1 MIRRLQFA
9 ARLCL
14 WLILAVVTLEVSAR
28 TEDKLRYGAAF
39 FGNYSLDS
47 LYQYDEL
54 GKYGRP
60 FASYLKWH
68 LNEAGYRG
76 PGLRQGT
83 FRIACIGSSETFG
96 LYETAE
102 NEWPRQLERILDQRS
117 GTRGYEVIDAA
128 YPGLSVGTSLLRLP
142 QLLDAV
148 HPQMLVI
155 YPSYTSYIENDQ
167 AQPWPLQATA
177 HPEPKPE
184 HKHFEWRIAARTETF
199 LKASVPDGVQDWI
212 RGLQV
217 RRMAKRTKVMQR
229 LPEQNVTAFQTDLT
243 RLVAEAESQG
253 IHVVLVTHAN
263 RFGKTVA
270 PEDAR
275 VLTAWR
281 KFYPTIEEGGLL
293 DMEAKMSEVVREV
306 GRRTGVP
313 VVDGANLIPPGR
325 VNFVEFV
332 HFTDVGARTLATLV
346 ADEIGREA
354 AAGTFPAP
362 RPSTTANSSGVVSE
376 QTSRMSGRE
385 AKRYFSAVGG
395 TKFLSRR

>member
-47 LYQYDEL
+47 LYRYDEL

-102 NEWPRQLERILDQRS
+102 NEWPRQLERMLNQRS

-128 YPGLSVGTSLLRLP
+128 YPGLSTGTSLLRLP
-142 QLLDAV
+142 QMLAAV
-148 HPQMLVI
+148 HPQMVVI

-167 AQPWPLQATA
+167 AQPWPLTTTA
-177 HPEPKPE
+177 KPRPKPE
-184 HKHFEWRIAARTETF
+184 HTHFEWRISARTETF
-199 LKASVPDGVQDWI
+199 LKASVPDGVQNWI
-212 RGLQV
+212 RGLEV
-217 RRMAKRTKVMQR
+217 RRTAQKTAAMER

-243 RLVAEAESQG
+243 RLVTELESQG

-263 RFGKTVA
+263 RFGKTVTPEEA
-270 PEDAR
+270 P

-281 KFYPTIEEGGLL
+281 KFYPTIKEGGLL
-293 DMEAKMSEVVREV
+293 DMEARMSGVVREV
-306 GRRTGVP
+306 GAQTRVP
-313 VVDGANLIPPGR
+313 VVDGANLVPPGR
-325 VNFVEFV
+325 VNFLEFV

-354 AAGTFPAP
+354 VAGTIPAP
-362 RPSTTANSSGVVSE
+362 RPSAAANSSGVVRG
-376 QTSRMSGRE
+376 QTSRMSSLR
-385 AKRYFSAVGG
+385 
-395 TKFLSRR
+395 